1 MTVRV
6 VVLMTAHNRRATTVA
21 CLERLRDQR
30 PCDADIRVVLVDD
43 ASTDG
48 TARAAARVGLPL
60 QVIRGPGDLYWA
72 GGMQWA
78 DMAAVRQAPDAFVWL
93 NDDVLLDQDAVLR
106 MLAVAAQYPEAIVVG
121 ATRSSVDSSLT
132 YGGRRR
138 ASTWHPQRF
147 ELLPLSDRVQTADT
161 FNGNVV
167 LVPMGVRQLVG
178 PIDGRFPHAYADDDY
193 GLRAR
198 QHDVQILQAPGTV
211 GVCERN
217 QQVAPIRGLRSWRT
231 AQASKGTPLA
241 AQIRFFRRHGG
252 RAWPLILFGQQ
263 VRQMLPAGHGSRAED
278 VQDGLSEE
286 TT

>member
-147 ELLPLSDRVQTADT
+147 ELLPI
-161 FNGNVV
+161 
-167 LVPMGVRQLVG
+167 GVRQLVG
-178 PIDGRFPHAYADDDY
+178 PTDGRFPHAYADDDY

-278 VQDGLSEE
+278 VQDGLSEG